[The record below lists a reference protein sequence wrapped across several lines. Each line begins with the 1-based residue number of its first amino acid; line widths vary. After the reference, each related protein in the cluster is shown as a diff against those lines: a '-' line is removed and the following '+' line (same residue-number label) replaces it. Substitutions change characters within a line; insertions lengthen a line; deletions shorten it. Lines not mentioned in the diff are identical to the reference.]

1 MSPFSPCVFLSKEES
16 ACDNLSKD
24 QNSFCINNGKVL
36 PPQYKMK
43 YYALVS
49 GWGRT
54 TFGGIFYFI

>member
-1 MSPFSPCVFLSKEES
+1 MLPSSPNALSCTEES
-16 ACDNLSKD
+16 IWDNFSKD